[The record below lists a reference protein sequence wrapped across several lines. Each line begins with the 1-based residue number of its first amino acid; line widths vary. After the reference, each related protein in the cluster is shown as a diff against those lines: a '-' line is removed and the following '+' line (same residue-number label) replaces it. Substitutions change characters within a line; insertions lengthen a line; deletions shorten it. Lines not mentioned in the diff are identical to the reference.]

1 MNNISSPDRMLRA
14 ILGLVLLQLA
24 YFWLAGPW
32 QIAAGIAGGVL
43 IVTAAMRFC
52 PIYRICKLS
61 TARGATPGKGK
72 VWTALAIALLAA
84 VAQGRPRVAHR
95 RRQPRLHHLAQ
106 RPAYKGTNGAKGDD
120 LPQPAVQHGGKPQ
133 AQGHIRRI
141 DRNQP
146 RIPSGAHG
154 RTVKD

>member
-61 TARGATPGKGK
+61 TARGATPGKGGEGQPPLADK
-72 VWTALAIALLAA
+72 HRAPRCTQHADQRTAPA
-84 VAQGRPRVAHR
+84 
-95 RRQPRLHHLAQ
+95 RLQYSKKHYVSFYYVL
-106 RPAYKGTNGAKGDD
+106 
-120 LPQPAVQHGGKPQ
+120 
-133 AQGHIRRI
+133 
-141 DRNQP
+141 
-146 RIPSGAHG
+146 
-154 RTVKD
+154 